1 MLFGYLIA
9 RALLVLAHLF
19 GRLPARY
26 IKAFA
31 RLLDAV
37 SGPFHVVNYY
47 GSCAGARIIGHRQ
60 WAGSSTGSSPRCT
73 AASPPSLPG
82 TWGSACTTRP
92 AGIPSSRTS

>member
-47 GSCAGARIIGHRQ
+47 GSCCHAAFGLPRVFRTGNPRLIHAAACRFRY
-60 WAGSSTGSSPRCT
+60 SSWTSCGVRY
-73 AASPPSLPG
+73 PS
-82 TWGSACTTRP
+82 AE
-92 AGIPSSRTS
+92 